1 MKNEIETAIKLL
13 SEKIDKVVKSE
24 DALRFTQ
31 AALNLA
37 HVLGILRAQ
46 RPWVGLTEE
55 ERASFWTADQMT
67 QKEWDELFN
76 AIEAKLREKNA

>member
-13 SEKIDKVVKSE
+13 SEKINQSVKSE

-37 HVLGILRAQ
+37 HVLATINNMK
-46 RPWVGLTEE
+46 RPFGGV
-55 ERASFWTADQMT
+55 
-67 QKEWDELFN
+67 
-76 AIEAKLREKNA
+76 